1 MLNPQKKHG
10 GEHPNVYYMLCVA
23 HSDARRFFKYTKL
36 LTAPYKKEETAHKVV
51 AYINPKMSVLV
62 NE

>member
-23 HSDARRFFKYTKL
+23 HLDACRFLKYNVTHHIIL
-36 LTAPYKKEETAHKVV
+36 KEETAHQVV
-51 AYINPKMSVLV
+51 VYIT
-62 NE
+62 

>member
-1 MLNPQKKHG
+1 MLNPQKKFG
-10 GEHPNVYYMLCVA
+10 DEHPNVYYMLCEA
-23 HSDARRFFKYTKL
+23 YSDARRFLKYIKL
-36 LTAPYKKEETAHKVV
+36 LTIPYKKEETAHKIL

>member
-23 HSDARRFFKYTKL
+23 HSDARRFFKTYNVTHYIIL
-36 LTAPYKKEETAHKVV
+36 KEETAHQVV
-51 AYINPKMSVLV
+51 VYIT
-62 NE
+62 

>member
-23 HSDARRFFKYTKL
+23 HLDARRFFKYITHH
-36 LTAPYKKEETAHKVV
+36 AIQKEETPHKVV

>member
-23 HSDARRFFKYTKL
+23 HLDARRFFKTYNVTHYIIL
-36 LTAPYKKEETAHKVV
+36 KEETAHQVV
-51 AYINPKMSVLV
+51 VYIT
-62 NE
+62 